1 MRIQVIRILIILA
14 FVSILMN
21 LFYLQVIRGGYFHQL
36 SYNNSIRVIPFE
48 GERGKILDRNGKV
61 LAQSEKAYHAII
73 IPQDLGKRR
82 DVFGFLSDC
91 LGAPADEI
99 ERRYRRNKLT
109 PFSPVSVAEGITRQQ
124 AIKIEENSFRFPGL
138 MVIERYRREYPLAR
152 AGAHVLG
159 YVGKVDPSRM
169 REITSYGYS
178 AEDVIGYS
186 GVEQE
191 YDEVLRA
198 ETGGREIEVN
208 SRGQQTRLLQI
219 REPAK
224 GEDVTLTL
232 DAFIQRVAQDALGG
246 ARGAVVILDPDT
258 GEILALASSPS
269 FDPNAFTHREE
280 RGQVSEYLE
289 NTASPLL
296 NRAITGAFPPGSV
309 FKIPVAI
316 AGLEER
322 KITPLTSF
330 NCPGYFELGT
340 RVFKSP
346 HVWGVQ
352 DLTQAMGHSA
362 NEYFFHVGLLLG
374 PEMIERY
381 ARLMG
386 LGERTGI
393 DLPYEAKGK
402 IPTRVDHLRWFKG
415 DTVNMSIG
423 QGNVLATPLQ
433 LARMIAV
440 FANGGYLVTPRIVK
454 AVAGEDV
461 CTKADMDRH
470 ATRDDQDMSGQVLRD
485 ECRLPKTHVV
495 LREETWNVL
504 QKILYAPV
512 QMDTGTAHIL
522 NLPGLDT
529 FGKTGTAQAGPGKM
543 DHAWF
548 AGVTSSPKRRIA
560 YSIFFENGGS
570 SANACAAMKEV
581 LLRLQE
587 KGIL

>member
-1 MRIQVIRILIILA
+1 MRINIIRILIIVA
-14 FVSILMN
+14 FLSILMN
-21 LFYLQVIRGGYFHQL
+21 LFYLQVIRGGYFHRL

-48 GERGKILDRNGKV
+48 GERGKIFDRNGKV
-61 LAQSEKAYHAII
+61 LAESEKAYHAVI
-73 IPQDLGKRR
+73 IPQDMGKRR

-91 LGAPADEI
+91 LGVPPDEI
-99 ERRYRRNKLT
+99 ERRYRHNKMT

-138 MVIERYRREYPLAR
+138 MVIERYRRKYPLLK

-159 YVGKVDPSRM
+159 YVGKVDPARM

-178 AEDVIGYS
+178 AEDVVGYS

-198 ETGGREIEVN
+198 ATGGREIEVN

-219 REPAK
+219 RESAK
-224 GEDVTLTL
+224 GGDVTLTL

-258 GEILALASSPS
+258 GEILAMASSPS

-280 RGQVSEYLE
+280 RTHVAEYLE
-289 NTASPLL
+289 NSASPLL
-296 NRAITGAFPPGSV
+296 NRAITGSFPPGSV

-316 AGLEER
+316 AGLEE
-322 KITPLTSF
+322 KEITPVTAF
-330 NCPGYFELGT
+330 NCPGYFELGN
-340 RVFKSP
+340 RIFKSP
-346 HVWGVQ
+346 HSWGVQ

-374 PEMIERY
+374 PEMMERY
-381 ARLMG
+381 ARLVG

-402 IPTRVDHLRWFKG
+402 IPSRVDHLSWFKG

-433 LARMIAV
+433 LARMIAI

-454 AVAGEDV
+454 AVQGEDV
-461 CTKADMDRH
+461 CENKEANRH
-470 ATRDDQDMSGQVLRD
+470 PSLQGSRD
-485 ECRLPKTHVV
+485 ECRAPKVRIAF
-495 LREETWNVL
+495 REDTWTIL
-504 QKILYAPV
+504 KKILYAPV
-512 QMDTGTAHIL
+512 QMETGTAHIL

-529 FGKTGTAQAGPGKM
+529 FGKTGTAQAGSGKM

-548 AGVTSSPKRRIA
+548 VGVTSSPKRRMA